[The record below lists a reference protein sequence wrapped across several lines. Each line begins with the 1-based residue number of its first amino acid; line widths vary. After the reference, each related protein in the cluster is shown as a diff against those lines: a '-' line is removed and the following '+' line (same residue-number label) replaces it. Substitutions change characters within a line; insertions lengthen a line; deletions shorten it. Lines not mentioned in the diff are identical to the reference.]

1 VSGIVGLVHR
11 DGSPVRSDII
21 DSLTGSIAYRGP
33 DARNAWCQGPVGLG
47 QTMLRTTPQS
57 AGEVQPLN
65 LADRLWV
72 VADVRLD
79 DRCGLIRTFQGLGR
93 EITSTATDPELIL
106 QAYDKWGAACVD
118 FLRGDFA
125 FVLWDQRALTL
136 FCARDHFGIKP
147 LYFSPGT
154 RAFLASNTLECVRR
168 HPAVSPK
175 LNEDAVADFLLFG
188 VKQNPAASTFSDI
201 QRVPP
206 AHSLTLSEKGWSLRR
221 YWSPPENGCV
231 RYAHDI
237 EYVEHFQDL
246 FEKSVADRVSN
257 QGTGVFF
264 SGGLDSSSVAVAA
277 QESGRRSSAAANL
290 HAYTFV
296 YERLIPDSEKSFARE
311 GAAFLNIPIRFLP
324 LDDLKPFD
332 RWNEPSCQPPE
343 PVDGPYF
350 SAHVDAYKTISEVGR
365 VALSGEGADNL
376 MHFQMWPY
384 LRSRLEAHEFPGALT
399 DAMRFLAV
407 RQFPW
412 RGLRSWF
419 RRFLGAEGEST
430 EFPVWVDPDFARRT
444 NLRERWSDDSELPL
458 MPDSHA
464 SRPDAYQSLG
474 LPQWTTMFELD
485 DPGVTRQPLEVRYPF
500 LDLRV
505 VEYLLAIPTFPWC
518 FQKKLLRDS
527 LKGRIPER
535 IRIRPKTPLPGD
547 PLHAQMHANSE
558 TLGGLPWSEEASKY
572 MDRSLLAKTRGSMEH
587 RQVQSIV
594 RALCL
599 NLWLLSQS
607 RSLP

>member
-11 DGSPVRSDII
+11 DGSPVASDLIA
-21 DSLTGSIAYRGP
+21 SLTASIAYRGP
-33 DARNAWCQGPVGLG
+33 DASNVWSEGSVGLG
-47 QTMLRTTPQS
+47 QTMLRSTPQS
-57 AGEVQPLN
+57 FGETQPAN
-65 LADRLWV
+65 LVDRLWV
-72 VADVRLD
+72 VADARLD
-79 DRCGLIRTFQGLGR
+79 DRCSLIGTFQARGR
-93 EITSTATDPELIL
+93 ALAMTATDPDLIL
-106 QAYDKWGAACVD
+106 HAYDEWGTACVD

-125 FVLWDQRALTL
+125 FVLWDQRAQTL

-147 LYFSPGT
+147 LFFSAGN
-154 RAFLASNTLECVRR
+154 RAFLVSNTLECVRR
-168 HPAVSPK
+168 HPEVSSN
-175 LNEDAVADFLLFG
+175 LNEEAVADFLLFG
-188 VKQNPAASTFSDI
+188 VKQNPVATTFSEI

-206 AHSLTLSEKGWSLRR
+206 AHSLILSEKGWSLRR
-221 YWSPPENGCV
+221 YWSPPVNGRL
-231 RYAHDI
+231 RYAHDV
-237 EYVEHFQDL
+237 EYVEQFQDV
-246 FEKSVADRVSN
+246 FEKSVADRTSN

-264 SGGLDSSSVAVAA
+264 SGGLDSSSVVVAA
-277 QESGRRSSAAANL
+277 QESGRRSSAHANL

-296 YERLIPDSEKSFARE
+296 YERLIPDSEKSFAGE
-311 GAAFLNIPIRFLP
+311 AAAFLNIPIRFLS
-324 LDDLKPFD
+324 LDGLKPFD
-332 RWNEPSCQPPE
+332 RWNDPCCRPPE

-350 SAHVDAYKTISEVGR
+350 AAHVDAYRTICEVGR

-384 LRSRLEAHEFPGALT
+384 LRGRFEAGEFPGAVS
-399 DAMRFLAV
+399 DAVRFLAV

-412 RGLRSWF
+412 RGLRSRL
-419 RRFLGAEGEST
+419 RRFFGIEEEAV
-430 EFPVWVDPDFARRT
+430 EFPAWVDPDFARRT
-444 NLRERWSDDSELPL
+444 NLRERWRDASERPL
-458 MPDSHA
+458 MPDSHP

-485 DPGVTRQPLEVRYPF
+485 DPGVTRRPLEVRYPF

-535 IRIRPKTPLPGD
+535 IRVRPKTPLPGD

-572 MDRSLLAKTRGSMEH
+572 MDRSLLTKTRGSMEH